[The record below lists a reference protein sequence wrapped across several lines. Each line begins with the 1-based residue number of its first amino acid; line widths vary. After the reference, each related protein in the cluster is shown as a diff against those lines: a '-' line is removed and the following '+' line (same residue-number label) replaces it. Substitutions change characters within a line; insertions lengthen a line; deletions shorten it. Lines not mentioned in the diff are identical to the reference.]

1 MENMQMDSQESTGNS
16 TDKLSADEAADNGGA
31 IIGHLQ
37 DIYKLVHWDD
47 DETGY
52 IRTVL
57 YKNGRIEVATHI
69 DDAAGLA
76 PTVFEMEHIEEAQ
89 AKQDKE

>member
-1 MENMQMDSQESTGNS
+1 MQMDSQESTGKI
-16 TDKLSADEAADNGGA
+16 TADEAANNGGT
-31 IIGHLQ
+31 ILGHLQ
-37 DIYKLVHWDD
+37 AISKLVKWDD

-57 YKNGRIEVATHI
+57 YKNGKIEIATHI

-76 PTVFEMEHIEEAQ
+76 PTVFEMEQIEEAEAK